1 MFIVLL
7 KIAECER
14 VILFLFHLE
23 GLPHHEPLHHEPLH
37 HVLGNCLHFPYII
50 SSLVT
55 MGINTLKV
63 QKNEHI
69 LA

>member
-1 MFIVLL
+1 MFIILL

-23 GLPHHEPLHHEPLH
+23 GLPHHEPLH